1 MIFSKEYKIIL
12 KESFGPIKLG
22 MHMQQ
27 VNNLLFEKHSQ
38 KSNVYYFFDN
48 TFCIEYKND
57 LVVFIELSRNDKILP
72 IFENMN
78 LFKLRDND
86 ILELFSSVGSID
98 KSDPEYGNVYS
109 FDDLQ
114 INFWRETN
122 PVDLHNELNNL
133 DKNSEDYENEKK
145 FYLSEIEKYSY
156 FQTIAIYDKN
166 YYR

>member
-27 VNNLLFEKHSQ
+27 VNNLLFEKHNQ

-122 PVDLHNELNNL
+122 PVDLQNELNDL
-133 DKNSEDYENEKK
+133 DKNSEDYENEKN
-145 FYLSEIEKYSY
+145 FYISEIEKYSY

>member
-22 MHMQQ
+22 MRIQQ
-27 VNNLLFEKHSQ
+27 VSNLLFEKHD
-38 KSNVYYFFDN
+38 KKNNKCYYFDN
-48 TFCIEYKND
+48 IVYVEYKND

-122 PVDLHNELNNL
+122 PVDLQNELNDL
-133 DKNSEDYENEKK
+133 DKNSEDYENEKN
-145 FYLSEIEKYSY
+145 FYISEIEKYSY

>member
-27 VNNLLFEKHSQ
+27 VNNLLFEKHNQ

-86 ILELFSSVGSID
+86 ILVLFSSVGCID
-98 KSDPEYGNVYS
+98 KSDPGYGHVYS